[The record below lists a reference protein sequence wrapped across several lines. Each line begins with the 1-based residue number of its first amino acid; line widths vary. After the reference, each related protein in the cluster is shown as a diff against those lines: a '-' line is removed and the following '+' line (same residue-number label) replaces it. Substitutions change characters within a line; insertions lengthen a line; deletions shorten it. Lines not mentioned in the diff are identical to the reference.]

1 MGSARFDCLAPQH
14 IQFLKPNGDN
24 SFAWDGSVTKVSLC
38 VKYIFLR
45 YLFEVKSFSC
55 DLVNGTFIFT
65 WYRMKLLFICV
76 FIAMFLNHFRPM
88 SLRLLVVGPRH
99 CQCPHLK
106 ISNWEKPDR
115 VCLWLYWSATSY
127 HIFIIYSI
135 IHCIKKLK
143 FNFRS
148 CSCTHFGC
156 RMPKDCLW
164 RGQYFV

>member
-1 MGSARFDCLAPQH
+1 MGLSQKCPYVSSTYFYDIYLKSKA
-14 IQFLKPNGDN
+14 FLVTLWMEHL
-24 SFAWDGSVTKVSLC
+24 SLLGS
-38 VKYIFLR
+38 
-45 YLFEVKSFSC
+45 
-55 DLVNGTFIFT
+55 
-65 WYRMKLLFICV
+65 MKLIFICV
-76 FIAMFLNHFRPM
+76 FIAMFLNHFRPV